1 MLYFHKLS
9 LPFFAAALCLLLAT
23 VSCTSGPP
31 SAPMGSPAF
40 YWKAANETY
49 AAGDFTKAARNLEDL
64 VKKESEFTARA
75 QPWRLVVTA
84 GLAKGYAE
92 LANNFEFGARAN
104 KTNPTPFRTQLA
116 NYRRSAGQYALQY
129 AETFLAFEKHD
140 HTQPVPL
147 AFPFPTANPAKV
159 TELDKIANGIL
170 LPGAQMPPI
179 EKRVLSRAVVMAAAA
194 AVGAGED
201 VAMAQQTLGDAGGQ
215 IDHDVFAL
223 CLAQTFYDLSW
234 IFSRDKLNLPDRVE
248 LFCSEGLD
256 AVKSIKQETKESK
269 KIASDLEKMLKSV
282 KK

>member
-1 MLYFHKLS
+1 MLYSHKLS
-9 LPFFAAALCLLLAT
+9 LPILVAGVCFLLAT

-31 SAPMGSPAF
+31 SAPPGSPAF
-40 YWKAANETY
+40 YWKAASDTF
-49 AAGDFTKAARNLEDL
+49 AAGDFTKAALNLEGL
-64 VKKESEFTARA
+64 VKNESEFTARA

-104 KTNPTPFRTQLA
+104 KTNPTPFRTQLT

-147 AFPFPTANPAKV
+147 AFPFPAANPAKV
-159 TELDKIANGIL
+159 TELDRIANGIL
-170 LPGAQMPPI
+170 PLDAQMPPI
-179 EKRVLSRAVVMAAAA
+179 EKRVLSRAVVLAATA

-201 VAMAQQTLGDAGGQ
+201 VAKGQQALGAAGGQ

-223 CLAQTFYDLSW
+223 SLAQTFYDLSW

-248 LFCSEGLD
+248 LFCSEGLE
-256 AVKSIKQETKESK
+256 AAKSITKETKESK
-269 KIASDLEKMLKSV
+269 KITSDLEKMLKSV

>member
-1 MLYFHKLS
+1 MFYSHKLS
-9 LPFFAAALCLLLAT
+9 LPSFVAALCLLLTT
-23 VSCTSGPP
+23 VSCSSGPP
-31 SAPMGSPAF
+31 AAPPGSPGF

-49 AAGDFTKAARNLEDL
+49 AAGDFMKAALNLEEL

-92 LANNFEFGARAN
+92 LANNFEYGARAN

-116 NYRRSAGQYALQY
+116 NYRRSAGRYALQY
-129 AETFLAFEKHD
+129 AESFLAFEKHD
-140 HTQPVPL
+140 HTQPIPL
-147 AFPFPTANPAKV
+147 AFPFPTGNPAKV
-159 TELDKIANGIL
+159 TELDRIANGIL
-170 LPGAQMPPI
+170 LPEAQMPPI
-179 EKRVLSRAVVMAAAA
+179 EKRGLSRAVVMAAAA

-201 VAMAQQTLGDAGGQ
+201 VAKAQQMFGEAGGQ
-215 IDHDVFAL
+215 IDHDVFAMF
-223 CLAQTFYDLSW
+223 LAQTFYDLSW

-248 LFCSEGLD
+248 LFCGEGLD
-256 AVKSIKQETKESK
+256 AAKSIQKETKESK